1 MNKKLYIFLT
11 ILIIIWL
18 ICMIYLI
25 VNEEWIEVIKNLLI
39 LLGSYFGGKFAA
51 WLLERNDKD
60 ER

>member
-1 MNKKLYIFLT
+1 MPRKLYILLT

-25 VNEEWIEVIKNLLI
+25 VNEEWEEVIRNLLI
-39 LLGSYFGGKFAA
+39 LVGSYFGGRFAA
-51 WLLERNDKD
+51 WLLERTDED